1 MAAGGAQRR
10 KRAAA
15 ICAAVVSLLGMVA
28 AGCGPSVQTGFA
40 PSIGPNVVPSSA
52 SAVSPPT
59 AATSASTSAS
69 ASTAIA
75 VDMVVRTVAPDLQ
88 AWSAPSVGASSRKVE
103 PLLPKDSRLFV
114 IAGPISADG
123 FVWYQVLSF
132 DGVFPGVWIA
142 QAGLDGAP
150 WLQPDPQPCP
160 TPPLDAAALG
170 DLAPYGGLACFG
182 GTEIQL
188 MGDVHCELGEV
199 DRAYSGP
206 DWLRDDRSCTI
217 DLGGGET
224 MEIFDGGISGLTY
237 PMTKRAL
244 VSGHFDDPKA
254 ASCVYALDPPAPD
267 PATVVV
273 NCRAMFVGT
282 ALEAAP

>member
-1 MAAGGAQRR
+1 VAASGGRR
-10 KRAAA
+10 RTRAGA
-15 ICAAVVSLLGMVA
+15 ICVAFVSLLGLIT
-28 AGCGPSVQTGFA
+28 AGCGPVDQTSVA
-40 PSIGPNVVPSSA
+40 PSIEPSVVSPTGSGVALPTVAGSA
-52 SAVSPPT
+52 SAT
-59 AATSASTSAS
+59 A
-69 ASTAIA
+69 AIA

-88 AWSAPSVGASSRKVE
+88 ARSAPSVGASSRKIE
-103 PLLPKDSRLFV
+103 PLLPQDSRLFV

-123 FVWYQVLSF
+123 YAWYQVLSF

-142 QAGLDGAP
+142 GAGLDGAP
-150 WLQPDPQPCP
+150 WLEPDPQPCP
-160 TPPLDAAALG
+160 APPLDAAALG
-170 DLAPYGGLACFG
+170 DLVPYGGLACFG
-182 GTEIQL
+182 GKEIQL
-188 MGDVHCELGEV
+188 TGDVHCELGDV

-224 MEIFDGGISGLTY
+224 MEIFDGGINGLTY
-237 PMTKRAL
+237 PTTQRAL

-267 PATVVV
+267 PATVVD

>member
-1 MAAGGAQRR
+1 VAAGGGQRR
-10 KRAAA
+10 KRAGA
-15 ICAAVVSLLGMVA
+15 ICVAFVSLLGLIT
-28 AGCGPSVQTGFA
+28 AGCGRVDQTSVA
-40 PSIGPNVVPSSA
+40 PSIEPSV
-52 SAVSPPT
+52 VSPTGSGVSLPT
-59 AATSASTSAS
+59 AATSAS

-88 AWSAPSVGASSRKVE
+88 ARSAPSVGASSRKIE
-103 PLLPKDSRLFV
+103 PLLPQDSRLFV

-123 FVWYQVLSF
+123 YAWYQVLSF

-142 QAGLDGAP
+142 GAGLDGAP
-150 WLQPDPQPCP
+150 WLEPDPQPCP
-160 TPPLDAAALG
+160 APPLDAAALG
-170 DLAPYGGLACFG
+170 DLVPYGGLACYG
-182 GTEIQL
+182 GAEIQL
-188 MGDVHCELGEV
+188 TGDVHCELGDV

-237 PMTKRAL
+237 PTTQRAL

>member
-1 MAAGGAQRR
+1 
-10 KRAAA
+10 
-15 ICAAVVSLLGMVA
+15 MVT
-28 AGCGPSVQTGFA
+28 AGCGPADRTSVG
-40 PSIGPNVVPSSA
+40 PSIGASIEPSV
-52 SAVSPPT
+52 VSPTGTGVALPT
-59 AATSASTSAS
+59 AATSASAS
-69 ASTAIA
+69 AAIA

-114 IAGPISADG
+114 IAGPISAEG
-123 FVWYQVLSF
+123 YAWYQVLSF

-150 WLQPDPQPCP
+150 WLAPGPQPCP

-170 DLAPYGGLACFG
+170 DLVPYGGLACYG

-188 MGDVHCELGEV
+188 MGDVHCEMGEV

-237 PMTKRAL
+237 PTTKRAL

-282 ALEAAP
+282 ALATAP

>member
-1 MAAGGAQRR
+1 
-10 KRAAA
+10 
-15 ICAAVVSLLGMVA
+15 MVT
-28 AGCGPSVQTGFA
+28 AGCGPNGLTSVA
-40 PSIGPNVVPSSA
+40 PSIGPSVVSPTGSG
-52 SAVSPPT
+52 VPPPT
-59 AATSASTSAS
+59 AATGASAS

-88 AWSAPSVGASSRKVE
+88 ARSAPSVGASSRKVE
-103 PLLPKDSRLFV
+103 PLLPQDSRLFV

-142 QAGLDGAP
+142 GAGLDGAP
-150 WLQPDPQPCP
+150 WLAPDPQPCP
-160 TPPLDAAALG
+160 TPPLDSAALQ
-170 DLAPYGGLACFG
+170 DLVPYGGLACFG
-182 GTEIQL
+182 GNEIQL
-188 MGDVHCELGEV
+188 MGDVHCELGDV

-224 MEIFDGGISGLTY
+224 MEIFDGGINGLTY
-237 PMTKRAL
+237 PTTQRAL

-282 ALEAAP
+282 AIEAAP

>member
-1 MAAGGAQRR
+1 MAAGGEQQRA
-10 KRAAA
+10 RAGA
-15 ICAAVVSLLGMVA
+15 ICVAVVSLLGMVT
-28 AGCGPSVQTGFA
+28 AGCGPVDRTSVA
-40 PSIGPNVVPSSA
+40 PSIIAPSVA
-52 SAVSPPT
+52 SPT
-59 AATSASTSAS
+59 GSGVLLATDATSAS

-88 AWSAPSVGASSRKVE
+88 ARSAPSVGASSRKIE
-103 PLLPKDSRLFV
+103 PLLPQDSRLFV

-123 FVWYQVLSF
+123 YAWYQVLSF

-142 QAGLDGAP
+142 GAGLDGAP
-150 WLQPDPQPCP
+150 WLAPDPQPCP

-170 DLAPYGGLACFG
+170 DLVPYGGLACFG
-182 GTEIQL
+182 GNEIQL
-188 MGDVHCELGEV
+188 TGDVHCELGDV
-199 DRAYSGP
+199 DRSYSGP

-237 PMTKRAL
+237 PLTQRAL

-254 ASCVYALDPPAPD
+254 ASCIYALDPPAPD

-282 ALEAAP
+282 ALAAAP

>member
-1 MAAGGAQRR
+1 MAAGVRQRR
-10 KRAAA
+10 TRAG
-15 ICAAVVSLLGMVA
+15 AVCVAFASLLAMVT
-28 AGCGPSVQTGFA
+28 AGCGQVDRASAAPSVG
-40 PSIGPNVVPSSA
+40 PSVVHSSA
-52 SAVSPPT
+52 SAVPFPT
-59 AATSASTSAS
+59 AATSASS
-69 ASTAIA
+69 STAIA
-75 VDMVVRTVAPDLQ
+75 VDMVVRTVTPDLQ
-88 AWSAPSVGASSRKVE
+88 AWSAPSVGASSRKIE
-103 PLLPKDSRLFV
+103 PLLPQDSRLFV
-114 IAGPISADG
+114 IAGPVSADG
-123 FVWYQVLSF
+123 YTWYQVLSF

-160 TPPLDAAALG
+160 TPPLDAGALG
-170 DLAPYGGLACFG
+170 DLVPYGGLACYG

-188 MGDVHCELGEV
+188 MGDVHCETGEV

-224 MEIFDGGISGLTY
+224 MEIFDGGIAGLTY

-282 ALEAAP
+282 AIEGAP

>member
-1 MAAGGAQRR
+1 MAVRDGHRRQRAGV
-10 KRAAA
+10 
-15 ICAAVVSLLGMVA
+15 ICVAFVSLLGMLT
-28 AGCGPSVQTGFA
+28 AGCGPDDRTSVA
-40 PSIGPNVVPSSA
+40 PSIGPSVLPTTSSD
-52 SAVSPPT
+52 VSLPT
-59 AATSASTSAS
+59 APTSAS

-88 AWSAPSVGASSRKVE
+88 ARSAPSLGASSRKIE
-103 PLLPKDSRLFV
+103 PLLPQDSRLFV
-114 IAGPISADG
+114 IAGPIFADG
-123 FVWYQVLSF
+123 FAWYQVLSF

-142 QAGLDGAP
+142 GAGLDGAP
-150 WLQPDPQPCP
+150 WLEPDPQPCP
-160 TPPLDAAALG
+160 TPPLDAAALL
-170 DLAPYGGLACFG
+170 DLVPYGGLACFG
-182 GTEIQL
+182 GTETQL
-188 MGDVHCELGEV
+188 TGDVHCELGDV
-199 DRAYSGP
+199 DRSYSGP

-237 PMTKRAL
+237 PTTQRAL

>member
-1 MAAGGAQRR
+1 
-10 KRAAA
+10 
-15 ICAAVVSLLGMVA
+15 VVS
-28 AGCGPSVQTGFA
+28 PTG
-40 PSIGPNVVPSSA
+40 SGVPL
-52 SAVSPPT
+52 PT
-59 AATSASTSAS
+59 AATSASAS
-69 ASTAIA
+69 AAIA
-75 VDMVVRTVAPDLQ
+75 VDMAVRTVAPDLQ
-88 AWSAPSVGASSRKVE
+88 ARSTPSVGASSRKIE
-103 PLLPKDSRLFV
+103 PLLPQDSRLFV

-150 WLQPDPQPCP
+150 WLEPDPQPCP

-170 DLAPYGGLACFG
+170 DLVPYGGLACYG
-182 GTEIQL
+182 GAEIQL
-188 MGDVHCELGEV
+188 TGDVHCELGDV

-237 PMTKRAL
+237 PTTQRAL

-282 ALEAAP
+282 ALAAAP